1 LKTASVSG
9 MPLKGSADRVGLF
22 LLGCLMALPLLPEFM
37 VGYLLIGWVIWRIH
51 QGNLWELKNHIP
63 WSFALVIPYFL
74 WYLWR
79 WSATGWSAEGGRIF
93 IMHLQWLLIPMLLL
107 GLPQDLMKGARKL
120 VHVLWVLVV
129 LTALALFVQGI
140 IELLMR
146 NTPIKGFSDHPLFY
160 IGLSDPLMHP
170 GYLSMIVAVF
180 VIVTPCVAL
189 PAWLPRRHFHWGQF
203 FLLTFFVMLSSR
215 MIMGA
220 LLLTW
225 PFAGRFWSNLNRNSR
240 ISAGLL
246 VLFLIVV
253 FVFGL
258 LPQPID
264 SRIRELSRV
273 DYRIDAD
280 SLYDFSGVTIRLAEW
295 KGALHAIG
303 QKPLLGHGPGLGQR
317 ALLDSYDRLGF
328 KVGRLYEFNAHNQY
342 LQTALDLGWAGSVLL
357 ILSIL
362 GLSYPYLT
370 SGNRQ
375 VFWFLLFFLL
385 CSTTESTLIRQRGA
399 VMLALYIPLL
409 GFITATASGERLQNS
424 GKGLSLS

>member
-1 LKTASVSG
+1 MKTASVSG

-180 VIVTPCVAL
+180 VIVGV
-189 PAWLPRRHFHWGQF
+189 GVGD
-203 FLLTFFVMLSSR
+203 FV
-215 MIMGA
+215 IEGV
-220 LLLTW
+220 
-225 PFAGRFWSNLNRNSR
+225 G
-240 ISAGLL
+240 
-246 VLFLIVV
+246 V
-253 FVFGL
+253 FV
-258 LPQPID
+258 D
-264 SRIRELSRV
+264 VWE
-273 DYRIDAD
+273 
-280 SLYDFSGVTIRLAEW
+280 GVTEAVGVLDGVMDGVGELDGVSVGVTEEVTVGVGGNVLEGVDVGIDVEEGVGVTEPVGEGVGVEVGTGVLVGVGVT
-295 KGALHAIG
+295 GAT
-303 QKPLLGHGPGLGQR
+303 
-317 ALLDSYDRLGF
+317 DS
-328 KVGRLYEFNAHNQY
+328 VGVGVRVGVVVDVGVVVGVGV
-342 LQTALDLGWAGSVLL
+342 TPVL
-357 ILSIL
+357 
-362 GLSYPYLT
+362 
-370 SGNRQ
+370 
-375 VFWFLLFFLL
+375 
-385 CSTTESTLIRQRGA
+385 
-399 VMLALYIPLL
+399 
-409 GFITATASGERLQNS
+409 
-424 GKGLSLS
+424 